1 MRKLMIFLL
10 IGLLANQVLNAQNY
24 DIRNYQTTRI
34 NGEAPRLDGNLIEEV
49 WEQATW
55 ESDFL
60 QHEPEEGK
68 VASQKTSFAVV
79 YDDNFIYIALRA
91 YDNNPD
97 SIVQRMTR
105 RDAID
110 GDQMGVQFDSYF
122 DKRTAFIFIVSAAGV
137 KHDFLM
143 SNDGESEDLTWD
155 PIWWVKTVKN
165 AEGWTAEMKIPLT
178 QLRFGKADEQ
188 TWGFQVARN
197 LFRKNELSL
206 WQPISRKA
214 SGWVSQLGT
223 INGLKIKPKKQLD
236 ITPYIT
242 SSIESYSEEE
252 GNPYADGSDFGF
264 NGGVDGKIGITNN
277 FTLDFTINPD
287 FGQVEADPSEVNLTA
302 YESFFSEQRPFF
314 IEGRNIL
321 SYPLMF
327 GDGDMAA
334 ESLFYTRRI
343 GRKPRYYPELTDDEY
358 MKMPKFTSILGAAK
372 ITGKTPNGWSVGIL
386 ESVTSEEK
394 AKITNANEEREEVV
408 EPLTNYFVARLQR
421 DWNKGNT
428 IIGGVLTSVN
438 RNIET
443 ENLDFI
449 PESAYTGGIDFS
461 QYFKDKAYYIKI
473 NTYWSNIKGSTTAI
487 SEAQRSPVR
496 YFQRPDAEY
505 LKIDET
511 LTSLSG
517 SGGNFQV
524 GKNNGKLKFML
535 SGSMKSPSLEV
546 NDIGYLQSV
555 DDIMQV
561 FWVGYRVYEPFSIF
575 RNFNI
580 NFNQWS
586 GWDFGGNHIYLGG
599 NVNAHTQF
607 KNYWHLSMGTNIN
620 SNQVSNAA
628 LRGGESIRLPGGKN
642 AWIYLGSN
650 SQKKFM
656 VSGNVRFYGASI
668 KSYSTSQYYSLDFTY
683 IPVSTLSITLSP
695 NFNKSKKELQYIDQL
710 DYNNSTRYLFGSLDQ
725 QIAGMSIRINYNITP
740 NLSIQYWGQPFVAA
754 GSYEKLKYITN
765 PHAEDYTN
773 RFAVFADNQI
783 TFDSDNNEYVI
794 DENLDNL
801 EDYRIYKP
809 DFNFKEFLS
818 NMVLKWEYAPG
829 STLYLVWSQSR
840 SEYIENGMFDL
851 QSDLGNLFD
860 VEARNVF
867 LVKFSYRIGLR

>member
-1 MRKLMIFLL
+1 MILLL

-122 DKRTAFIFIVSAAGV
+122 DKRTAFTFIVSAAGV

-155 PIWWVKTVKN
+155 PIWWVKTAKN

-586 GWDFGGNHIYLGG
+586 GWDFGGNHTYLGG

>member
-1 MRKLMIFLL
+1 MILLL

-122 DKRTAFIFIVSAAGV
+122 DKRTAFTFIVSAAGV

-155 PIWWVKTVKN
+155 PIWWVKTAKN

-394 AKITNANEEREEVV
+394 AKITNVNEEREEVV

-586 GWDFGGNHIYLGG
+586 GWDFGGNHTYLGG

>member
-1 MRKLMIFLL
+1 MRKLMILLL

-122 DKRTAFIFIVSAAGV
+122 DKRTAFTFIVSAAGV

-155 PIWWVKTVKN
+155 PIWWVKTAKN

-586 GWDFGGNHIYLGG
+586 GWDFGGNHTYLGG